1 MGSRVPTT
9 LRIAALSAV
18 LALLS
23 NLALLGFIHLR
34 THDDALGVLRERATE
49 EARALTGVYGSGGR
63 KALDKTIADTLGTG
77 DPQLLV
83 ALVDA
88 EGRPLSG
95 NIAAPIP
102 RIARTRTDFAITRL
116 RRADQP
122 APVEVGIVVRP
133 LRHGLSLVSARSFG
147 ERLAFQRLL
156 ERSLLLALFLS
167 LFFGVICG
175 VITARYVGS
184 RVRAIADVVDE
195 VGEGDLARRA
205 PIGRAGDAFDEL
217 SKRINHMLDRIGVLM
232 GELRLLTDS
241 LAHDL
246 RSPVG
251 RLRARIE
258 RALTTPDEAQR
269 DQMLGGVLAEA
280 DALMRILTT
289 VLEIGRTEAQASRRQ
304 FAWIDPAELVA
315 ELAEMYEPLAEEK
328 GVAIVVEAAAPLF
341 PLMGHRQLL
350 AQAISN
356 LLDNA
361 LNYGAAGG
369 QMILFAGQDEDML
382 RLGVAD
388 RGPGI
393 AEADRAEAR
402 RRFGRLDS
410 SRSAPGAGLGLA
422 LVDAVAH
429 LHGGELVL
437 GDGAPGLRATIVMPL
452 ATKRAKADARPD
464 SLDSLPRRA

>member
-9 LRIAALSAV
+9 VRIAALAAL

-23 NLALLGFIHLR
+23 NLGLLAFIHLR
-34 THDDALGVLRERATE
+34 THDDAFDVLRQRATE
-49 EARALTGVYGSGGR
+49 EARALDDVYRSGGR
-63 KALDKTIADTLGTG
+63 AALDDAIRGTLGAG
-77 DPQLLV
+77 DNQILI
-83 ALVDA
+83 AIIDTQ
-88 EGRPLSG
+88 GRPVAG
-95 NIAAPIP
+95 NIAGPLPPVA
-102 RIARTRTDFAITRL
+102 RRRTAFAIARL
-116 RRADQP
+116 RDAARP
-122 APVEVGIVVRP
+122 APPVEAGIVVRP
-133 LRHGLSLVSARSFG
+133 LGRQYTLVSARSFG

-156 ERSLLLALFLS
+156 EHSLAVAVFLS
-167 LFFGVICG
+167 LLFGVVCG
-175 VITARYVGS
+175 LLTARYVGH

-205 PIGRAGDAFDEL
+205 PIGGSGDAFDAL
-217 SKRINHMLDRIGVLM
+217 SRRINHMLDRIGILM

-258 RALTTPDEAQR
+258 RALTLTDETQR
-269 DQMLGGVLAEA
+269 DAALAGVLAEA
-280 DALMRILTT
+280 DALTRILTT
-289 VLEIGRTEAQASRRQ
+289 VLEIGRTEAMAGRRQ
-304 FAWIDPAELVA
+304 FAWIDPVELVA

-328 GVAIVVEAAAPLF
+328 GVAIDVDATAPLF
-341 PLMGHRQLL
+341 PLMAHRQLL

-361 LNYGAAGG
+361 LNYASAGAR
-369 QMILFAGQDEDML
+369 MTLFARQDDEAL
-382 RLGVAD
+382 RVGVAD

-410 SRSAPGAGLGLA
+410 SRSMPGAGLGLA

-429 LHGGELVL
+429 LHGGELEL
-437 GDGAPGLRATIVMPL
+437 ADNAPGLRATMIVP
-452 ATKRAKADARPD
+452 RGAR
-464 SLDSLPRRA
+464 R